1 MPKFFI
7 ESGINEDMEIV
18 GGDAVHILK
27 SLRMS
32 VGDRLTICDGSGS
45 DAECE
50 IYEAGRDYLK
60 LKVLSR
66 SLSLSEPNIE
76 VNLYQCLPKGDKFD
90 GVVRKSV
97 ELGVHSITPVISSR
111 VISRPD
117 QKALAKKAER
127 WNKISREAAGQSGRG
142 IVPMVRE
149 ALSFDLAVK
158 EASLSDKDECILNI
172 FFYECGGKPMS
183 ELNLAGIK
191 TINIF
196 IGPEGGYSPAEAKT
210 AENAGFFTATLGSRI
225 LRTETA
231 PVAALSVIMY
241 ITGNMG

>member
-32 VGDRLTICDGSGS
+32 VGDRLTICDGNGS

-66 SLSLSEPNIE
+66 SPSISEPDIE

-117 QKALAKKAER
+117 KKALAKKTER
-127 WNKISREAAGQSGRG
+127 WNKIAREAAGQSGRG

-149 ALSFDLAVK
+149 TLSFDLAVK
-158 EASLSDKDECILNI
+158 EASNTDKESGVLNI
-172 FFYECGGKPMS
+172 FFYECGGEPMS
-183 ELNLAGIK
+183 QLKLDGISI
-191 TINIF
+191 INIF
-196 IGPEGGYSPAEAKT
+196 IGPEGGYSPAEAEA
-210 AENAGFFTATLGSRI
+210 AEKAGFFTATLGSRI

>member
-7 ESGINEDMEIV
+7 ESGITDDMEIT

-32 VGDRLTICDGSGS
+32 EGDRLTICDGSGS

-50 IYEAGRDYLK
+50 IYEAGVDYLR

-66 SLSLSEPNIE
+66 SLSLSEPDVQ

-97 ELGVHSITPVISSR
+97 ELGVYSITPVISSR

-117 QKALAKKAER
+117 NKSLAKKTER
-127 WNKISREAAGQSGRG
+127 WNKIAREAAGQSGRG
-142 IVPMVRE
+142 IVPKVKD

-158 EASLSDKDECILNI
+158 EAGCTDRSSGALNV
-172 FFYECGGKPMS
+172 FFYECGGRPLSML
-183 ELNLAGIK
+183 ETDGISV
-191 TINIF
+191 INIF
-196 IGPEGGYSPAEAKT
+196 VGPEGGYSPAEADA
-210 AENAGFFTATLGSRI
+210 AEKAEFFTATLGKRI

-231 PVAALSVIMY
+231 PVAALAVIMY